1 MKIVY
6 FARHYPPIISGAGRR
21 LAGLAAGL
29 RAAGADVFIVAPL
42 LDNET
47 RGMAVPHP
55 QPVAEIGSGHSNS
68 PLKDFLR
75 HWARIPDADVKWA
88 KQAAKAFLDAA
99 PFTPDWV
106 ITSTPPESSLLFG
119 QTVKAATGA
128 RWASDF
134 RDHWLVRPH
143 LESREQWLRKTL
155 EKHWA
160 RKVLRTLDLG
170 FAVNSQ
176 IQHEYAAY
184 TQAPVSV
191 LPHFTLLQDTAP
203 YKFTPGYIH
212 LVHTGRFSL
221 SDPNCSI
228 TPLLQAFETA
238 RHAAPDLRLHLV
250 GALSL
255 EEQSEVAASSQSAAI
270 ELHGVVSPSQAVAMQ
285 KDSDGLVL
293 VAAPDATVVPSKI
306 VEYQAAQRPI
316 LLVGSPRLRAST
328 PGQELS
334 VTDQM
339 LALAKSQLAVLVD
352 DMPATHLEAGQ
363 WVFDQLRSFRD
374 KACPAKPLS
383 ETDGNG
389 S

>member
-1 MKIVY
+1 MPLTL
-6 FARHYPPIISGAGRR
+6 RHRSRFYRISRCCRILSPINSR
-21 LAGLAAGL
+21 LDTSIWSIQVGLAC
-29 RAAGADVFIVAPL
+29 
-42 LDNET
+42 
-47 RGMAVPHP
+47 
-55 QPVAEIGSGHSNS
+55 
-68 PLKDFLR
+68 
-75 HWARIPDADVKWA
+75 
-88 KQAAKAFLDAA
+88 
-99 PFTPDWV
+99 
-106 ITSTPPESSLLFG
+106 
-119 QTVKAATGA
+119 
-128 RWASDF
+128 
-134 RDHWLVRPH
+134 
-143 LESREQWLRKTL
+143 
-155 EKHWA
+155 
-160 RKVLRTLDLG
+160 RT
-170 FAVNSQ
+170 
-176 IQHEYAAY
+176 
-184 TQAPVSV
+184 
-191 LPHFTLLQDTAP
+191 
-203 YKFTPGYIH
+203 
-212 LVHTGRFSL
+212 
-221 SDPNCSI
+221 PNCSI

-255 EEQSEVAASSQSAAI
+255 EEQSEVAASSQSVAI

-363 WVFDQLRSFRD
+363 WAFDQLRGFRD